1 MTMQASTA
9 PFETTGPPN
18 RPSAFPVQS
27 AILSGLLVL
36 VPALVFLN
44 RGIVWP
50 MMYGDRLLD
59 TSGLFG
65 GLGEYSTHLLH
76 KIWFPTLA
84 ALAMAL
90 FAIGRVRNPVF
101 HMRYMVWW
109 VILYAWSAISVLW
122 AIEPTISLS
131 RLILQLLVAGCI
143 FLAFAGTNRP
153 RDIVTSV
160 YWVVMLSVVLN
171 LVAVLTQQPTPLGYR
186 GIFQHKNV
194 LGPFAVVAVFFI
206 LLKLRDGPWYSLAAF
221 AGLPVCMFLLIASQ
235 SKTSLGLIF
244 IALSAG
250 VVIALFAW
258 GLRIP
263 AMVTF
268 IAGCAAAAVAS
279 MGLSAVAGL
288 SFTQQ
293 LQALTGDATLTGRTD
308 IWSFAWPYVEA
319 QPWIGYGFRSF
330 WQIGENSPSLS
341 LGFGFIA
348 TVWHGHN
355 GYLDIVLGGGIIGL
369 LTFLPLLIISLNLC
383 GAIGRQ
389 RPYEGAVLA
398 AFVVFTLLHNLLET
412 TFLFGVN
419 VMFVLYQIIWLYMVY
434 TVRSGDGER
443 AQP

>member
-1 MTMQASTA
+1 MTMQVSAT
-9 PFETTGPPN
+9 PFENAAFPG

-84 ALAMAL
+84 LFALVL
-90 FAIGRVRNPVF
+90 FAIGRVRQPIF

-109 VILYAWSAISVLW
+109 IILYAWSAASVLW
-122 AIEPTISLS
+122 AIEPAISVS

-143 FLAFAGTNRP
+143 YLAFSGANRP
-153 RDIVTSV
+153 RDIMTCV
-160 YWVVMLSVVLN
+160 YWVVILSVLLN
-171 LVAVLTQQPTPLGYR
+171 LAAVLTQQPTPLGYR

-206 LLKLRDGPWYSLAAF
+206 LLKLRDGPVYRLAAL
-221 AGLPVCMFLLIASQ
+221 AGLPVCIFLLVASQ
-235 SKTSLGLIF
+235 SKTSLGLI
-244 IALSAG
+244 LVTLPAG
-250 VVIALFAW
+250 AIIALFAW

-263 AMVTF
+263 ALVTF
-268 IAGCAAAAVAS
+268 VAGCAAAAVAS
-279 MGLSAVAGL
+279 MGLSAISGL
-288 SFTQQ
+288 SFAQQ
-293 LQALTGDATLTGRTD
+293 LGALTGDATLTGRTD
-308 IWSFAWPYVEA
+308 LWSFAWPYVEA
-319 QPWIGYGFRSF
+319 QPWTGYGFRSF

-348 TVWHGHN
+348 TVAHGHN
-355 GYLDIVLGGGIIGL
+355 GYLDLLLGGGAIGL
-369 LTFLPLLIISLNLC
+369 LAALPVLVISLNLC
-383 GAIGRQ
+383 GAVGRQ

-398 AFVVFTLLHNLLET
+398 SFVVFTLLHNLLET
-412 TFLFGVN
+412 TLLFGVN
-419 VMFVLYQIIWLYMVY
+419 VMFVLFQVVWLYMVY
-434 TVRSGDGER
+434 TVHRVEDATR
-443 AQP
+443 QP